1 MLLLTT
7 STPLPPCAG
16 TPAKPVITLAAGG
29 SSLTARI
36 NYTRVFTATSYVAV
50 LTDVNDDTNTLTDSM
65 AVADTEEGP
74 WSRTLTMAAKGTY
87 RFKVHATPVQ
97 QSVGGQCVGGVQP
110 APARPL
116 LRQPQTLQ
124 HEQHIR
130 PQPPEH
136 SPRHLTLPLLPPLRC
151 SSPHPTCVATTARWL
166 SLSRWCWAC
175 RTSPPCLLML

>member
-74 WSRTLTMAAKGTY
+74 WSRTLTAPGKGTY
-87 RFKVHATPVQ
+87 RFTVTMADPKNPELRIDECPADEAPLGATALFLRGTPNVTKVAVADT
-97 QSVGGQCVGGVQP
+97 G
-110 APARPL
+110 PL
-116 LRQPQTLQ
+116 
-124 HEQHIR
+124 
-130 PQPPEH
+130 
-136 SPRHLTLPLLPPLRC
+136 PR
-151 SSPHPTCVATTARWL
+151 AFTART
-166 SLSRWCWAC
+166 RN
-175 RTSPPCLLML
+175 T